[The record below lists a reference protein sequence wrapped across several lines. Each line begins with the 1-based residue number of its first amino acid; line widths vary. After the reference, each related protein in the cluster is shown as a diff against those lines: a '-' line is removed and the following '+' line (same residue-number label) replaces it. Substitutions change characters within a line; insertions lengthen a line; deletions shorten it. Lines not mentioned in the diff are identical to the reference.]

1 MMSAD
6 GTTVTGITP
15 TEGTTTV
22 LLYFYYDTKSPAKY
36 TVNHEYYDVD
46 PDSNETLVDANTARD
61 TYTGKHEQTIKAS
74 EVPARNVPGY
84 TETGRTADIKLNKD
98 ADPLP
103 NITITYKHYDYRVTV
118 TGDAGVTAINGDGF
132 TYSKGK
138 NGPVNFKL
146 KPGYKLV
153 SVTDKAGT
161 DEAVAVTAS
170 ADANGVYSYS
180 IKNIQANHVVD
191 IKTEQIP
198 YTLTV
203 KYEFSDK
210 STHNGFDT
218 TRTSY
223 FYGQAYT
230 ADQKAAPAGYHFVE
244 VTGDPAEGKI
254 TKDTE
259 VTFHY
264 EKNGNG
270 TVIVNYLKEGTVEQ
284 LLGSNSASGTI
295 GTAYDLSST
304 ACGEQYVVKSITKG
318 NVVYDLVSE
327 HNMTGTFQEK
337 TVIDL
342 YYKERD
348 KNSVVVKYQSES
360 NDPKF
365 VLDADVMEKTY
376 TDYVGKNYDVRGN
389 EYVPDTIVDKEGNTW
404 YRSGS
409 SFDVNH
415 EKLTGTITKSE
426 NGQPIATITIKYYLK
441 PTYSIT
447 PTYTTVTDGT
457 PSSVPQSFGKQT
469 GDVDAPVPFNRADYD
484 RDGFNFVNNSLKVNG
499 NPVSEMPEMEKFKH
513 YDVTLEYRNTVN
525 NPQSTTLNHVFYTV
539 LDNGP
544 KTEDKDKALTEKIQV
559 TYGKSANMEEYAK
572 KGAGYEGYNP
582 ERYSHND
589 KMLPAGGNG
598 TIEYVRHMV
607 TVVFDLEGGTW
618 KNSQDDVNYTVVK
631 NTGLNDQQ
639 PVPQPTRDG
648 YNFVRWVAQPDNAV
662 TTGKFDQ
669 RTVFTAEW
677 TPKAPTIVS
686 YFYTVTYNYTVTTDG
701 TVTYQDS
708 ETTQV
713 LDTTKASQTINASA
727 TASHGGYTFDLA
739 SPAEQ
744 TADLT
749 GTTREAPHQFVV
761 NYVLTVNNNGGGGGR
776 DDRDDDDPKPN
787 PGGDTEIKDDDVPKT
802 DLPEQPVEIPDEDT
816 PKTDLPQAPV
826 DIPDE
831 DTPKAD
837 VPKTGDAM
845 GLWVMAAVASGA
857 GLVWLNLTGKKRKDD
872 NG

>member
-1 MMSAD
+1 MSAD
-6 GTTVTGITP
+6 GATVTDITP

-46 PDSNETLVDANTARD
+46 PDGNETLVGANTARD
-61 TYTGKHEQTIKAS
+61 TYTGEHEQTIKAS

-191 IKTEQIP
+191 IKTEQIK
-198 YTLTV
+198 YKLTV
-203 KYEFSDK
+203 NYVSTADNSKLYKSDV
-210 STHNGFDT
+210 TEGYVYD
-218 TRTSY
+218 
-223 FYGQAYT
+223 QEYT
-230 ADQKAAPAGYHFVE
+230 ATPKPAPSGYYYTNTS
-244 VTGDPAEGKI
+244 TGEPEGKI
-254 TKDTE
+254 KGDTE
-259 VTFHY
+259 VTFY
-264 EKNGNG
+264 YAKNGV
-270 TVIVNYLKEGTVEQ
+270 VIVNYYLKDSDPLIVLKPGCYREGIPDETF
-284 LLGSNSASGTI
+284 
-295 GTAYDLSST
+295 DLET
-304 ACGEQYVVKSITKG
+304 LRTKSITTPDGKK
-318 NVVYDLVSE
+318 YTLTADSE
-327 HNMTGTFQEK
+327 KMAMTGVFKKEATK
-337 TVIDL
+337 INL
-342 YYKERD
+342 YYEECAKSD
-348 KNSVVVKYQSES
+348 VVVKYESE
-360 NDPKF
+360 KQ
-365 VLDADVMEKTY
+365 ADFPLNAEVMMETY
-376 TDYVGKNYDVRGN
+376 TGYVGDQYDVSK
-389 EYVPDTIVDKEGNTW
+389 YVRDTIVDKNGNTW
-404 YRSGS
+404 YRSGA
-409 SFDVNH
+409 SFDVSYGM
-415 EKLTGTITKSE
+415 LTGTITKSE
-426 NGQPIATITIKYYLK
+426 NGQPIATIIIKYYLK

-457 PSSVPQSFGKQT
+457 PKSETVMDMKHSGE
-469 GDVDAPVPFNRADYD
+469 VDATVPFNRADYD
-484 RDGFNFVNNSLKVNG
+484 NYSGFTSNDFVSNSLKVNG
-499 NPVSEMPEMEKFKH
+499 SAVSEMPKMEKFKH

-525 NPQSTTLNHVFYTV
+525 NPKSTTLNHVFFTV

-544 KTEDKDKALTEKIQV
+544 ETKDEDKTLTETIQV

-572 KGAGYEGYNP
+572 KGAGYEGYNA
-582 ERYSHND
+582 ERYSHKD
-589 KMLPAGGNG
+589 KMLPAGANG
-598 TIEYVRHMV
+598 TIYYVRNLV
-607 TVVFDLEGGTW
+607 SVVFGLNGGTW

-648 YNFVRWVAQPDNAV
+648 YDFVRWVAQPDNAV

-739 SPAEQ
+739 SSAEQ

-749 GTTREAPHQFVV
+749 GTTREAPHKFVV
-761 NYVLTVNNNGGGGGR
+761 NYTLTVNNNGGGGR

-802 DLPEQPVEIPDEDT
+802 DLPEEPVDIPDEDT

-857 GLVWLNLTGKKRKDD
+857 GLIWLNLTGKKRKDD